1 MAKTKLTVIRLY
13 TGSNGNRNRKQ
24 MNHQDKEANESP
36 GKEAKTLN

>member
-13 TGSNGNRNRKQ
+13 TGSNGNRNREE
-24 MNHQDKEANESP
+24 NQDKEANESP